1 MLKPMTNQERK
12 SKMKM
17 LNRFEFL
24 LESSCEE
31 VRTNAAKELAMG
43 GKCILPLKNKL
54 LAGIS
59 EGNEAFAFAAADALI
74 CILRESYFELNL
86 IRDSSSD
93 RWKLADSL
101 CAFHEVGFEN

>member
-1 MLKPMTNQERK
+1 
-12 SKMKM
+12 MKK

-24 LESSCEE
+24 LESSCED
-31 VRTNAAKELAMG
+31 VRTNAAKKLAMG
-43 GKCILPLKNKL
+43 GECVLPLKKIL

-59 EGNEAFAFAAADALI
+59 SSEKDFAFAAADAMI

-86 IRDSSSD
+86 IRESSSD

-101 CAFHEVGFEN
+101 CDFHENDFARQSDPE